1 LNKVTNYFLAI
12 FLVNILVILSALFIE
27 FFLEIKPCIL
37 CIYQR
42 YPYYII
48 ALLSLI
54 YFLKKDLK
62 ILLIL
67 LIILTSLASIIL
79 STYHVGIETGL
90 IEETTSCKTSLNNN
104 LSKDAILKQLES
116 NLASSCKEV
125 SFKLF
130 GFSLASINIILS
142 FILTTIY
149 YKIYLWMKKN
159 AY

>member
-1 LNKVTNYFLAI
+1 MNKVTNYFIAI
-12 FLVNILVILSALFIE
+12 LFVNILVILSALFIE
-27 FFLEIKPCIL
+27 FFLKVKPCIL

-48 ALLSLI
+48 TFLSLI

-62 ILLIL
+62 IILIL

-142 FILTTIY
+142 LILTTIY

-159 AY
+159 A

>member
-1 LNKVTNYFLAI
+1 LNKVTNYFIAI
-12 FLVNILVILSALFIE
+12 LFINILVILSALFIE
-27 FFLEIKPCIL
+27 FFLKVKPCIL

-90 IEETTSCKTSLNNN
+90 IEEATSCKTSLNNN

-142 FILTTIY
+142 LILTTIY

-159 AY
+159 A

>member
-1 LNKVTNYFLAI
+1 LNKVTNYFIAI
-12 FLVNILVILSALFIE
+12 LFVNILVILSALFIE
-27 FFLEIKPCIL
+27 FFLKVKPCIL

-48 ALLSLI
+48 TFLSLI

-62 ILLIL
+62 IILIL

-125 SFKLF
+125 NFKLF

-142 FILTTIY
+142 LILTTIY

-159 AY
+159 T

>member
-1 LNKVTNYFLAI
+1 MSKVTNYFLAI
-12 FLVNILVILSALFIE
+12 LFVNILVILSALFIE
-27 FFLEIKPCIL
+27 FFLKVKPCIL

-48 ALLSLI
+48 AFLSLI

-125 SFKLF
+125 NFKLF

-142 FILTTIY
+142 LILTTIY

-159 AY
+159 A

>member
-1 LNKVTNYFLAI
+1 LNKVTNYFIAI
-12 FLVNILVILSALFIE
+12 LFVNILVILSALFIE
-27 FFLEIKPCIL
+27 FFLKVKPCIL

-48 ALLSLI
+48 AFLSLI

-125 SFKLF
+125 NFKLF

-142 FILTTIY
+142 LILTTIY

-159 AY
+159 A

>member
-1 LNKVTNYFLAI
+1 MNKFTNYFIAI
-12 FLVNILVILSALFIE
+12 LFVNILVILSALFIE
-27 FFLEIKPCIL
+27 FFLKIKPCIL

-48 ALLSLI
+48 TFLSLI

-67 LIILTSLASIIL
+67 LIILTSLASITL

-125 SFKLF
+125 NFKLF

-142 FILTTIY
+142 LILTTIY

-159 AY
+159 A

>member
-1 LNKVTNYFLAI
+1 LSKVTNYFLAI
-12 FLVNILVILSALFIE
+12 LLVNILVILSALFIE
-27 FFLEIKPCIL
+27 FFLKVKPCIL

-48 ALLSLI
+48 TFLSLI

-90 IEETTSCKTSLNNN
+90 IEETTSCKTSLNNS
-104 LSKDAILKQLES
+104 LSKDTILKQLES

-125 SFKLF
+125 NFKLF

-142 FILTTIY
+142 LILTTIY

-159 AY
+159 A

>member
-1 LNKVTNYFLAI
+1 MNKVTNYFIAI
-12 FLVNILVILSALFIE
+12 LFVNILVILSALFIE
-27 FFLEIKPCIL
+27 FFLKVKPCIL

-48 ALLSLI
+48 TFLSLI

-67 LIILTSLASIIL
+67 LIILASLASIIL
-79 STYHVGIETGL
+79 STYHVGIETDL
-90 IEETTSCKTSLNNN
+90 IQETTSCKTSLNNN

-125 SFKLF
+125 NFKLF

-142 FILTTIY
+142 LILTTIY
-149 YKIYLWMKKN
+149 YKIYLWIKKN
-159 AY
+159 A

>member
-1 LNKVTNYFLAI
+1 MSKVTNYFLAI
-12 FLVNILVILSALFIE
+12 LLVNILVILSALFIE
-27 FFLEIKPCIL
+27 FFLKIKPCIL

-48 ALLSLI
+48 TLLSLI

-125 SFKLF
+125 NFKLF

-142 FILTTIY
+142 LILTTIY

-159 AY
+159 A

>member
-1 LNKVTNYFLAI
+1 MNKVTNYFIAI
-12 FLVNILVILSALFIE
+12 LFVNILVILSALFIE
-27 FFLEIKPCIL
+27 FFLKVKPCIL

-48 ALLSLI
+48 TFLSLI

-67 LIILTSLASIIL
+67 LIILTSLANIIL

-125 SFKLF
+125 NFKLF

-142 FILTTIY
+142 LILTTIY

-159 AY
+159 A

>member
-48 ALLSLI
+48 VLLSLI

-104 LSKDAILKQLES
+104 LSKDVILKQLES

-159 AY
+159 A

>member
-1 LNKVTNYFLAI
+1 MNKVTNYFIAI
-12 FLVNILVILSALFIE
+12 LFVNILVILSALFIE
-27 FFLEIKPCIL
+27 FFLKVKPCIL

-48 ALLSLI
+48 TFLSLI

-62 ILLIL
+62 IILIL
-67 LIILTSLASIIL
+67 LIILTSLASITL
-79 STYHVGIETGL
+79 STYHVGIETSL

-125 SFKLF
+125 NFKLF

-142 FILTTIY
+142 LILTTIY

-159 AY
+159 T

>member
-1 LNKVTNYFLAI
+1 MNKFTNYFIAI
-12 FLVNILVILSALFIE
+12 LLVNILVILSALFIE
-27 FFLEIKPCIL
+27 FFLKIKPCIL

-48 ALLSLI
+48 AFLSLI

-125 SFKLF
+125 NFKLF

-142 FILTTIY
+142 LILTTIY

-159 AY
+159 A

>member
-1 LNKVTNYFLAI
+1 MNKVTNYFLAI
-12 FLVNILVILSALFIE
+12 LLINILIILSALFVE
-27 FFLEIKPCIL
+27 FFLKIKPCIL

-42 YPYYII
+42 YTYYII
-48 ALLSLI
+48 ILFSII

-67 LIILTSLASIIL
+67 LIIFTSLVSIIL
-79 STYHVGIETGL
+79 SVYHVGIETGF
-90 IEETTSCKTSLNNN
+90 IEETMSCKTLNNN
-104 LSKDAILKQLES
+104 LSKDAILKQFES

-125 SFKLF
+125 NFKLF

-142 FILTTIY
+142 LILTSIY

-159 AY
+159 A

>member
-1 LNKVTNYFLAI
+1 MNKVTNYFIAI
-12 FLVNILVILSALFIE
+12 LIVNILVILSALFIE
-27 FFLEIKPCIL
+27 FFLKIKPCIL

-48 ALLSLI
+48 ILLSLI

-90 IEETTSCKTSLNNN
+90 MEETTSCKTSLNNN
-104 LSKDAILKQLES
+104 LSKDAILKQLDS

-125 SFKLF
+125 NFKLF

-142 FILTTIY
+142 LILTTIY

-159 AY
+159 A

>member
-1 LNKVTNYFLAI
+1 MSKVTNYFLAI
-12 FLVNILVILSALFIE
+12 LIVNILVILSALFIE
-27 FFLEIKPCIL
+27 FFLKIKPCIL

-142 FILTTIY
+142 LILTTIY

-159 AY
+159 A

>member
-1 LNKVTNYFLAI
+1 MSKVTNYFLAI
-12 FLVNILVILSALFIE
+12 LLVNILVILSALFIE
-27 FFLEIKPCIL
+27 FFLKVKPCIL

-48 ALLSLI
+48 TFLSLI

-125 SFKLF
+125 NFKLF

-142 FILTTIY
+142 LILTTIY

-159 AY
+159 A

>member
-1 LNKVTNYFLAI
+1 MNKVTNYFIAI
-12 FLVNILVILSALFIE
+12 LFVNILVILSALFIE
-27 FFLEIKPCIL
+27 FFLKIKPCIL

-48 ALLSLI
+48 ILLSLI

-125 SFKLF
+125 NFKLF

-142 FILTTIY
+142 LILTTIY

-159 AY
+159 A

>member
-1 LNKVTNYFLAI
+1 MNKVTNYFIAI
-12 FLVNILVILSALFIE
+12 LFVNILVILSALFIE
-27 FFLEIKPCIL
+27 FFLKVKPCIL

-48 ALLSLI
+48 TFLSLI
-54 YFLKKDLK
+54 FFLKKDLK

-125 SFKLF
+125 NFKLF

-142 FILTTIY
+142 LILTTIY

-159 AY
+159 A

>member
-1 LNKVTNYFLAI
+1 MNKVTNYFLAI
-12 FLVNILVILSALFIE
+12 LLINILVILSALFIE
-27 FFLEIKPCIL
+27 FFLKIKPCIL

-48 ALLSLI
+48 AFLSLI

-125 SFKLF
+125 NFKLF

-142 FILTTIY
+142 LILTTIY

-159 AY
+159 A

>member
-1 LNKVTNYFLAI
+1 MNKVTNYFIAI
-12 FLVNILVILSALFIE
+12 LFVNILVILSALFIE
-27 FFLEIKPCIL
+27 FFLKVKPCIL

-62 ILLIL
+62 IFLIL

-125 SFKLF
+125 NFKLF

-142 FILTTIY
+142 LILTTIY

-159 AY
+159 T

>member
-1 LNKVTNYFLAI
+1 MNKVTNYFIAI
-12 FLVNILVILSALFIE
+12 LFVNILVILSALFIE
-27 FFLEIKPCIL
+27 FFLKVKPCIL

-48 ALLSLI
+48 TFFSLI

-125 SFKLF
+125 NFKLF

-142 FILTTIY
+142 LILTTIY

-159 AY
+159 T

>member
-1 LNKVTNYFLAI
+1 MNKVTNYFIAI
-12 FLVNILVILSALFIE
+12 LFVNILVILSALFIE
-27 FFLEIKPCIL
+27 FFLKVKPCIL

-48 ALLSLI
+48 TFLSLI
-54 YFLKKDLK
+54 FFLKKDLK

-125 SFKLF
+125 NFKLF

-142 FILTTIY
+142 LILTTIY

-159 AY
+159 T

>member
-1 LNKVTNYFLAI
+1 MNKVTNYFIAI
-12 FLVNILVILSALFIE
+12 LFVNILVILSALFIE
-27 FFLEIKPCIL
+27 FFLKVKPCIL

-48 ALLSLI
+48 TFLSLI

-125 SFKLF
+125 NFKLF

-142 FILTTIY
+142 IILTTIY
-149 YKIYLWMKKN
+149 YKIYLWIKKN
-159 AY
+159 A

>member
-1 LNKVTNYFLAI
+1 MNKVTNYFLAI
-12 FLVNILVILSALFIE
+12 LIVNILVILSALFIE
-27 FFLEIKPCIL
+27 FFLKIKPCIL

-48 ALLSLI
+48 TFLSLI

-62 ILLIL
+62 IILIL
-67 LIILTSLASIIL
+67 LIILTSLASITL

-125 SFKLF
+125 NFKLF

-142 FILTTIY
+142 LILTTIY

-159 AY
+159 A

>member
-1 LNKVTNYFLAI
+1 LNKFTNYFIAI
-12 FLVNILVILSALFIE
+12 LLVNILVILSALFIE
-27 FFLEIKPCIL
+27 FFLKIKPCIL

-142 FILTTIY
+142 LILTTIY

-159 AY
+159 A

>member
-1 LNKVTNYFLAI
+1 MNKVTNYFIAI
-12 FLVNILVILSALFIE
+12 LFVNILVILSALFIE
-27 FFLEIKPCIL
+27 FFLKVKPCIL

-48 ALLSLI
+48 TFLSLI

-125 SFKLF
+125 NFKLF

-142 FILTTIY
+142 LILTTIY
-149 YKIYLWMKKN
+149 YKIYLWIKKN
-159 AY
+159 A

>member
-1 LNKVTNYFLAI
+1 MNKVTNYFIAI
-12 FLVNILVILSALFIE
+12 LFVNILVILSALFIE
-27 FFLEIKPCIL
+27 FFLKVKPCIL

-48 ALLSLI
+48 TFLSLI

-62 ILLIL
+62 IILIL

-90 IEETTSCKTSLNNN
+90 IEETTSCKTSLNNS
-104 LSKDAILKQLES
+104 LSKDTILKQLES

-125 SFKLF
+125 NFKLF

-142 FILTTIY
+142 LILTTIY

-159 AY
+159 A

>member
-1 LNKVTNYFLAI
+1 MNKFTNYFIAI
-12 FLVNILVILSALFIE
+12 LLVNILVILSALFIE
-27 FFLEIKPCIL
+27 FFLKIKPCIL

-142 FILTTIY
+142 LILTTIY

-159 AY
+159 A

>member
-1 LNKVTNYFLAI
+1 MNKVTNYFLAI

-27 FFLEIKPCIL
+27 FFLKIKPCIL

-159 AY
+159 A

>member
-1 LNKVTNYFLAI
+1 MNKVTNYFIAI
-12 FLVNILVILSALFIE
+12 LFVNILVILSALFIE
-27 FFLEIKPCIL
+27 FFLKVKPCIL

-48 ALLSLI
+48 TFLSLI

-62 ILLIL
+62 IILIL
-67 LIILTSLASIIL
+67 LIILTSLSSITL

-104 LSKDAILKQLES
+104 LSKDTILKQLES

-125 SFKLF
+125 NFKLF

-142 FILTTIY
+142 LILTTIY

-159 AY
+159 T

>member
-1 LNKVTNYFLAI
+1 MNKVTNYFLAI
-12 FLVNILVILSALFIE
+12 LIVNILVILSALFIE
-27 FFLEIKPCIL
+27 FFLKIKPCIL

-48 ALLSLI
+48 ILLSLI

-125 SFKLF
+125 NFKLF

-142 FILTTIY
+142 LILTTIY

-159 AY
+159 A

>member
-1 LNKVTNYFLAI
+1 MNKFTNYFIAI
-12 FLVNILVILSALFIE
+12 LLVNILVILSALFIE
-27 FFLEIKPCIL
+27 FFLKVKPCIL

-48 ALLSLI
+48 TFLSLI

-125 SFKLF
+125 NFKLF

-142 FILTTIY
+142 LILTTIY

-159 AY
+159 A

>member
-1 LNKVTNYFLAI
+1 MNKVTNYFIAI
-12 FLVNILVILSALFIE
+12 LFVNILVILSALFIE
-27 FFLEIKPCIL
+27 FFLKVKPCIL

-48 ALLSLI
+48 TFLSLI

-125 SFKLF
+125 NFKLF

-142 FILTTIY
+142 LILTTIY

-159 AY
+159 T

>member
-1 LNKVTNYFLAI
+1 MNKFTNYFIAI
-12 FLVNILVILSALFIE
+12 LLVNILVILSALFIE
-27 FFLEIKPCIL
+27 FFLKVKPCIL

-48 ALLSLI
+48 TFLSLI

-62 ILLIL
+62 IILIL
-67 LIILTSLASIIL
+67 LIILTSLASITL

-125 SFKLF
+125 NFKLF

-142 FILTTIY
+142 LILTTIY

-159 AY
+159 A

>member
-1 LNKVTNYFLAI
+1 MNKVTNYFIAI
-12 FLVNILVILSALFIE
+12 LFVNILVILSALFIE
-27 FFLEIKPCIL
+27 FFLKIKPCIL

-48 ALLSLI
+48 AFLSLI

-125 SFKLF
+125 NFKLF

-142 FILTTIY
+142 LILTTIY

-159 AY
+159 A